1 MAKFQSTRKI
11 NLFMRC
17 ECLESNIWLDFVE
30 FKFEIL
36 LCSKG
41 AWMKVIAP
49 YNCVNNLQP

>member
-49 YNCVNNLQP
+49 YNCVNNLQL